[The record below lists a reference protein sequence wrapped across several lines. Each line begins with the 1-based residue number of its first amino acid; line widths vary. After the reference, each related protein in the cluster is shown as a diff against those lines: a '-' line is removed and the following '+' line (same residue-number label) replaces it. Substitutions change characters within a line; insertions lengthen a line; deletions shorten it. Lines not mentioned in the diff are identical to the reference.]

1 MKAFRRL
8 RTALIN
14 SLSDEL
20 YLRIAYRRHTGRRLH
35 LNPPVLFTEKLQWLK
50 LNDRK
55 EIYHTMVDK
64 AEAKRF
70 IAERVGQ
77 QYVIPTLGVW
87 ERFEDI
93 EFDLLP
99 EQFII
104 KCTHDSGSYYI
115 CRDKTRL
122 DKKAVRSRL
131 MENFN
136 LDYYY
141 KGGRE
146 WPYKGLKP
154 RIIAE
159 PLLANRNGKEL
170 MDYKFF
176 CLTGVP
182 VMMHTM
188 TERNSGH
195 AYNDVFDMEGR
206 LMEVNQQ
213 GYTNNP
219 TTPALP
225 CCFREM
231 QELARALAR
240 DTYQLRVDFYEVDN
254 RVYVGELT
262 FFDSSGFAPFTPR
275 SYERHYGDLIML
287 PTDSI

>member
-35 LNPPVLFTEKLQWLK
+35 LNPPVLFSEKMQWLK
-50 LNDRK
+50 LHDRK

-70 IAERVGQ
+70 IAEHVGE

-93 EFDLLP
+93 DFDLLP
-99 EQFII
+99 ERFII

-115 CRDKTRL
+115 CRDKKWL
-122 DKKAVRSRL
+122 DKEAVRSRL

-170 MDYKFF
+170 TDYKFF

-195 AYNDVFDMEGR
+195 AYNDVFDMEGK
-206 LMEVNQQ
+206 LIEVNQQ

-254 RVYVGELT
+254 RAYVGELT
-262 FFDSSGFAPFTPR
+262 FFDSSGFAPFTPER
-275 SYERHYGDLIML
+275 YERLYGDLIKL